1 MHREILDEYLSQLE
15 ILTEK
20 IERFQNRLEELSQ
33 KETYKEKIGQLRCIK
48 GIDTT
53 VAMTL
58 HAETSDFDRFP
69 SAKAFAFYCGL
80 TSSEDSG
87 RVKSL

>member
-48 GIDTT
+48 GLI
-53 VAMTL
+53 
-58 HAETSDFDRFP
+58 RQ
-69 SAKAFAFYCGL
+69 
-80 TSSEDSG
+80 
-87 RVKSL
+87 